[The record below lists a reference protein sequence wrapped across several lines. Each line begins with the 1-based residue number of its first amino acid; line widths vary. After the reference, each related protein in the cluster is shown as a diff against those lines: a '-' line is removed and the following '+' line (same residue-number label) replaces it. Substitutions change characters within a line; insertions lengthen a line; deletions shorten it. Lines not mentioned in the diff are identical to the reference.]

1 MRPNFIGKFVQKNYT
16 FITQLWFQNQS
27 SSFNSWIFFHSHS
40 STVICYYVTSRLK
53 RWVTVISNE
62 GCDLELRSEEC

>member
-27 SSFNSWIFFHSHS
+27 SSFNSCIFFRSHS
-40 STVICYYVTSRLK
+40 STVICYYVMALTS
-53 RWVTVISNE
+53 
-62 GCDLELRSEEC
+62 